1 MKLVKIQVSGLPH
14 FKENLEIDFFAQQR
28 VQPENKDGLYQLF
41 SNIYVNNSISFIGIN
56 ASGKTTIL
64 RGIAFVINLLNNKP
78 INTIETKEILEDI
91 DDEQTVTFTTF
102 FYHSGLLNKLETVIK
117 KTINPIDENT
127 RYIIE
132 SENLW
137 SQNSTK
143 IKTKKGMFDF
153 QGIPA
158 VKRNQDEEYLMD
170 DVSIIIAFNKKH
182 KSNVFLCDMSKWT
195 NFNMLNLLGK
205 FPKELLLF
213 LDPSIEYL
221 KCAVDEKEVDIRL
234 KFKGK
239 EEILMNNPMVLDKYL
254 SSGTI
259 KGISVFMNAFFA
271 FEDGGYLIVDEVEN
285 HFNREIVSTLIRFF
299 RDSNVNKNGAVI
311 IFSTHYSELLDEF
324 ERNDN
329 IFIVRNRKGISA
341 ENLSNILKR
350 NDIKKSEAYQSDFL
364 EGTVPTY
371 EAYIALKKVLINRN

>member
-64 RGIAFVINLLNNKP
+64 RVIAFVINLLNNKP
-78 INTIETKEILEDI
+78 INTIETKEILEDVY
-91 DDEQTVTFTTF
+91 DEQTVTFTAF

-158 VKRNQDEEYLMD
+158 VKRNQEEEYLMD

-205 FPKELLLF
+205 FPEELLLF
-213 LDPSIEYL
+213 LDPSIEHL
-221 KCAVDEKEVDIRL
+221 KCAVDEKDVDIRL

-299 RDSNVNKNGAVI
+299 RDSKVNKNGAVI

>member
-1 MKLVKIQVSGLPH
+1 MKLIKIQVSGLPH
-14 FKENLEIDFFAQQR
+14 FKEILEVDFFAQQR
-28 VQPENKDGLYQLF
+28 VHPECKDGLYQLF
-41 SNIYVNNSISFIGIN
+41 SNIYINKTMAFIGIN

-64 RGIAFVINLLNNKP
+64 KVIAFTMNMLNNKP

-91 DDEQTVTFTTF
+91 QGEQSVKFVIY
-102 FYHSGLLNKLETVIK
+102 FYHDGLVNKMETTIK
-117 KTINPIDENT
+117 KTINPIDNSS
-127 RYIIE
+127 RLIIA
-132 SENLW
+132 SEKMW
-137 SQNSTK
+137 SKNSAT

-153 QGIPA
+153 KGVPT
-158 VKRNQDEEYLMD
+158 VERKQDEEYLLD
-170 DVSIIIAFNKKH
+170 DVSIIIAYNKKH

-221 KCAVDEKEVDIRL
+221 KCSLEEKDVDIRL

-239 EEILMNNPMVLDKYL
+239 DEILMNNPMMLDKYL

-259 KGISVFMNAFFA
+259 KGIGVFMNAFFA
-271 FEDGGYLIVDEVEN
+271 FEDGGYLIVDEIEN

-299 RDSNVNKNGAVI
+299 QDSKVNKKGAVI

-324 ERNDN
+324 ERNDS
-329 IFIVRNRKGISA
+329 ISIVRNRNGISS
-341 ENLSNILKR
+341 ENLSNILRR

-364 EGTVPTY
+364 EGTVPAY
-371 EAYIALKKVLINRN
+371 EAYINLKKVLINRR

>member
-14 FKENLEIDFFAQQR
+14 FKENLEIDLFAQQR
-28 VQPENKDGLYQLF
+28 VQPENNDGLYQLF

-64 RGIAFVINLLNNKP
+64 RVIAFVINLLNNKP

-91 DDEQTVTFTTF
+91 NDEQTVTFTTF

-221 KCAVDEKEVDIRL
+221 KCAVDEKDVDIRL

-299 RDSNVNKNGAVI
+299 RDSKVNKNGAVI

-341 ENLSNILKR
+341 ENLSNILNR

>member
-28 VQPENKDGLYQLF
+28 VQPENKDGLCQLF

-64 RGIAFVINLLNNKP
+64 RVIAFVINLLNNKP

-221 KCAVDEKEVDIRL
+221 KCAVDEKDVDIRL

-299 RDSNVNKNGAVI
+299 RDSKVNKNGAVI

>member
-14 FKENLEIDFFAQQR
+14 FKEILEIDFFAQQR
-28 VQPENKDGLYQLF
+28 VQLENNDGLYQLF

-64 RGIAFVINLLNNKP
+64 RVIAFVINLLNNKP

-91 DDEQTVTFTTF
+91 NDEQTVIITTF

-137 SQNSTK
+137 SKNSTK
-143 IKTKKGMFDF
+143 IKTKKGMFNF

-158 VKRNQDEEYLMD
+158 VKRNRDEEYLMD

-221 KCAVDEKEVDIRL
+221 KCAVDEKDVDIRL

-239 EEILMNNPMVLDKYL
+239 EEILINNPMVLDKYL

-299 RDSNVNKNGAVI
+299 QDSKVNKNGAVI

-371 EAYIALKKVLINRN
+371 EAYIALKKVLINSN

>member
-1 MKLVKIQVSGLPH
+1 MKLVKMQVSGLPH

-28 VQPENKDGLYQLF
+28 VQPENSDGLYQLF

-64 RGIAFVINLLNNKP
+64 RVIVFVINLLNNKP

-91 DDEQTVTFTTF
+91 NDEQTVIFTTF
-102 FYHSGLLNKLETVIK
+102 FYHLGLLNKLETVIK
-117 KTINPIDENT
+117 RAINPIDENT

-221 KCAVDEKEVDIRL
+221 KCAVDEKDVDIRL

-239 EEILMNNPMVLDKYL
+239 EEILMNNPMALDKYL

-285 HFNREIVSTLIRFF
+285 HFNREIVSTLIHFF
-299 RDSNVNKNGAVI
+299 RDSKVNKNGAVI

>member
-1 MKLVKIQVSGLPH
+1 MKLVKMQVSGLPH

-28 VQPENKDGLYQLF
+28 VQPENSDGLYQLF

-64 RGIAFVINLLNNKP
+64 RVIAFVINLLNNKP

-91 DDEQTVTFTTF
+91 NDEQTVIFTTF
-102 FYHSGLLNKLETVIK
+102 FYHLGLLNKLETVIK
-117 KTINPIDENT
+117 RAKNPIDENT

-221 KCAVDEKEVDIRL
+221 KCAVDEKDVDIRL

-239 EEILMNNPMVLDKYL
+239 EEILMNNPMALDKYL

-299 RDSNVNKNGAVI
+299 RDSKVNKNGAVI

>member
-1 MKLVKIQVSGLPH
+1 MKLLKIQVNGLPH
-14 FKENLEIDFFAQQR
+14 FKETFEVDFFAQQR
-28 VQPENKDGLYQLF
+28 VQPESREGLYQLF
-41 SNIYVNNSISFIGIN
+41 SNIYINSTLSFIGIN

-64 RGIAFVINLLNNKP
+64 KVIAFIINLLNNKS
-78 INTIETKEILEDI
+78 INTIETKDILEDI
-91 DDEQTVTFTTF
+91 YGEQTIAFVTY
-102 FYHSGLLNKLETVIK
+102 FYHAGLVNKLETVIK
-117 KTINPIDENT
+117 KTINQIDESV
-127 RYIIE
+127 RYVIK
-132 SENLW
+132 SERLW

-153 QGIPA
+153 KNIPA
-158 VKRNQDEEYLMD
+158 VERNQDEEYLMD
-170 DVSIIIAFNKKH
+170 DVSIIIAFNKKY
-182 KSNVFLCDMSKWT
+182 KSNLFLCDMSRWT

-205 FPKELLLF
+205 FPKELLSF

-221 KCAVDEKEVDIRL
+221 SCVVEEKDVDIRL

-239 EEILMNNPMVLDKYL
+239 EEILMNSPMALGQYL

-299 RDSNVNKNGAVI
+299 QDSKVNKKGAVI

-329 IFIVRNRKGISA
+329 IFIVRNQNGITS
-341 ENLSNILKR
+341 ENLSKILKR

-364 EGTVPTY
+364 EGTVPIY
-371 EAYIALKKVLINRN
+371 EAYIDLKKVLINRS

>member
-1 MKLVKIQVSGLPH
+1 MKLVKMQVSGLPH

-28 VQPENKDGLYQLF
+28 VQPENSDGLYQLF

-64 RGIAFVINLLNNKP
+64 RVIAFVINLLNNKP

-91 DDEQTVTFTTF
+91 NDEQTVIFTTF
-102 FYHSGLLNKLETVIK
+102 FYHLGLLNKLETVIK
-117 KTINPIDENT
+117 RAINPIDENT

-213 LDPSIEYL
+213 LDPGIEYL
-221 KCAVDEKEVDIRL
+221 KCAVDEKDVDIRL

-239 EEILMNNPMVLDKYL
+239 EEILMNNPMALDKYL

-299 RDSNVNKNGAVI
+299 RDSKVNKNGAVI

>member
-1 MKLVKIQVSGLPH
+1 MKLIKIQVGGLPH

-28 VQPENKDGLYQLF
+28 VQSENNDGLYQIF

-64 RGIAFVINLLNNKP
+64 RVIAFVINLLNNKP

-91 DDEQTVTFTTF
+91 NDEQTVTFTTF

-127 RYIIE
+127 RYMIE

-137 SQNSTK
+137 SQKSTK

-182 KSNVFLCDMSKWT
+182 KSKVFLCDMSKWT

-221 KCAVDEKEVDIRL
+221 KCAVDEKDVDIRL

-299 RDSNVNKNGAVI
+299 LDSKVNKNGAVI

-329 IFIVRNRKGISA
+329 IFIVRNRNGISA

>member
-1 MKLVKIQVSGLPH
+1 MKLVKMQVSGLPH

-28 VQPENKDGLYQLF
+28 VQPENNDGLYQLF

-64 RGIAFVINLLNNKP
+64 RVIAFVINLLNNKP

-91 DDEQTVTFTTF
+91 NDEQTVTFTTF

-117 KTINPIDENT
+117 KAINPIDENT

-137 SQNSTK
+137 SQNSAK

-221 KCAVDEKEVDIRL
+221 KCAVDEKDVDIRL

-259 KGISVFMNAFFA
+259 KGIGVFMNAFFA

-299 RDSNVNKNGAVI
+299 RDSKVNKNGAVI

>member
-14 FKENLEIDFFAQQR
+14 FIENLEIDFFAQQR
-28 VQPENKDGLYQLF
+28 VQPENNDGLYQLF

-64 RGIAFVINLLNNKP
+64 RVIAFVINLLNNKP
-78 INTIETKEILEDI
+78 INAIETKEILEDI
-91 DDEQTVTFTTF
+91 NDEQTVTFTTF

-117 KTINPIDENT
+117 KTINPIDENI

-143 IKTKKGMFDF
+143 IKTKKGMFGF
-153 QGIPA
+153 QGVPS

-221 KCAVDEKEVDIRL
+221 KCAVDEKDVDIRL

-299 RDSNVNKNGAVI
+299 RDSKVNKNGAVI